1 MGQCSSHRPIP
12 KLFTANRAHFS
23 FPYPLFLRPK
33 SKAVVFISVF
43 QEARFCP
50 YPTLPL
56 SESPCYCACRRSCYN
71 FVSQKS
77 PLHTSTRRSPSIS
90 SNLLRY
96 RTAVLS
102 TSIQAT
108 LAGRF
113 GTSEYGLSKRAGELF
128 YSPFPY
134 VVFFNSVQFSWI
146 NPSEHTRIGQRVSML
161 SASGRLRVFSL
172 CGGSP
177 LV

>member
-1 MGQCSSHRPIP
+1 MVWDNAHHIVPYT
-12 KLFTANRAHFS
+12 KLFTANRARFS
-23 FPYPLFLRPK
+23 SPYPLFLCPK
-33 SKAVVFISVF
+33 SKAVVFLSIF
-43 QEARFCP
+43 QEAIFYL
-50 YPTLPL
+50 YPALLL
-56 SESPCYCACRRSCYN
+56 SVSQCYCACRRSCYN

-96 RTAVLS
+96 RTAMLL

-108 LAGRF
+108 LAGIGIRTLKESR
-113 GTSEYGLSKRAGELF
+113 GLF

>member
-1 MGQCSSHRPIP
+1 MGQCSSHRPIHQIIYG
-12 KLFTANRAHFS
+12 KSRSFF
-23 FPYPLFLRPK
+23 FPYPLSLRPK
-33 SKAVVFISVF
+33 SKAAVFLSVF
-43 QEARFCP
+43 QEAIFYL
-50 YPTLPL
+50 YPALPL
-56 SESPCYCACRRSCYN
+56 SEFLCYCACRRSCYN

-96 RTAVLS
+96 RTAVLL
-102 TSIQAT
+102 TSIQVP

-146 NPSEHTRIGQRVSML
+146 NPSKHTRIGQRVSML
-161 SASGRLRVFSL
+161 SASGRPRVFSL
-172 CGGSP
+172 YGVSP
-177 LV
+177 WE